1 MDRMYRFQ
9 RHFYD
14 ASRKYYLLGR
24 DRLIS
29 DMRIS
34 EGDHV
39 LEVGCGTGRNL
50 EILARRYPDTRFYG
64 LDASAEM
71 LRNAE
76 RRKEGKSLRNMHVTR
91 ALAEEFSHLDTFDLE
106 DPFDVIF
113 FSYSISM
120 IPEWQAAME
129 NALENLKG
137 GSPVYIVDF
146 FDQRS
151 MPAWFRRALVAWLK
165 KFHVQY
171 RPELIP
177 HLKSLER
184 NGKGSLKITPL
195 YKTYSFIAEF
205 KKTP

>member
-14 ASRKYYLLGR
+14 LSRKYYLLGR

-34 EGDHV
+34 EGDHI

-50 EILARRYPDTRFYG
+50 EILSRKYPDTRFYG
-64 LDASAEM
+64 LDASSEM

-76 RRKEGKSLRNMHVTR
+76 RRKESKALRNMHVVR
-91 ALAEEFSHLDTFDLE
+91 ALAEEYSHSDTFGLE
-106 DPFDVIF
+106 DPFDAIF

-120 IPEWQAAME
+120 IPDWESAVE
-129 NALENLKG
+129 NSLRNLRNG
-137 GSPVYIVDF
+137 CPLYIVDF

-151 MPAWFRRALVAWLK
+151 MPAWFRKALVAWLK

-171 RPELIP
+171 RPDLLP
-177 HLKSLER
+177 HLKQLEKS
-184 NGKGSLKITPL
+184 GKGSLKVTPL
-195 YKTYSFIAEF
+195 YKTYSFVAEF
-205 KKTP
+205 TKTP

>member
-1 MDRMYRFQ
+1 MYRFQ

-14 ASRKYYLLGR
+14 VSRKYYLLGR

-29 DMRIS
+29 EMRVS

-50 EILARRYPDTRFYG
+50 EMLCRKYPDTRFYG

-76 RRKEGKSLRNMHVTR
+76 RRKASKTLRNMHVTR
-91 ALAEEFSHLDTFDLE
+91 ALAEDFSHQETFDLE
-106 DPFDVIF
+106 DQFDCIF

-120 IPEWQAAME
+120 IPDWEGAIA
-129 NALENLKG
+129 NSLENLRHG
-137 GSPVYIVDF
+137 CPMYIVDF

-151 MPAWFRRALVAWLK
+151 MPAWFRKALAAWLK

-171 RPELIP
+171 RPDLLP
-177 HLKSLER
+177 HLKHLEKS
-184 NGKGSLKITPL
+184 GKGSLRVTPL

-205 KKTP
+205 TKTP